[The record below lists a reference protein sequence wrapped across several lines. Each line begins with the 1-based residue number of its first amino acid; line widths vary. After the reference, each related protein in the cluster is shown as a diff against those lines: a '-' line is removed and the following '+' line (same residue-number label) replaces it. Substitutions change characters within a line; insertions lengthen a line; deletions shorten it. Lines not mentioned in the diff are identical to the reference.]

1 MATSRRQK
9 FETSASLTITL
20 ASLGIGAGRVSTQIN
35 SNDTGQATSGKNV
48 DSVLV
53 RGHFRMGAVAP
64 TAGKTVE
71 FYIVRGDGASHVD
84 GNLGTTDA
92 AVATA
97 TIRDQL
103 ELVCAIP
110 VTVTTAADY
119 YFSFILYNPGEAW
132 SIMCWNATDQA
143 LDTTAGN
150 FYIKYEPVTDTFL

>member
-48 DSVLV
+48 DSVMV
-53 RGHFRMGAVAP
+53 RAHFRMGGVAP
-64 TAGKTVE
+64 TAGKTVL
-71 FYIVRGDGASHVD
+71 YYLVRGDGASHID
-84 GNLGTTDA
+84 GNLSTTDG
-92 AVATA
+92 AVTVS
-97 TIRDQL
+97 TLQDQL
-103 ELVCAIP
+103 ELVCAVP

-119 YFSFILYNPGEAW
+119 YVSFVLYNPGEAW
-132 SIMCWNATDQA
+132 SIMVWNGTDQA